1 MKRCGDCTYAV
12 TSFGSWGCEFNGHSI
27 ENTNHLCDDFICQF
41 YASSYLFHA
50 SSYLEDSNIMLCYV
64 KHI

>member
-41 YASSYLFHA
+41 CECSSC
-50 SSYLEDSNIMLCYV
+50 SCGDEDIED
-64 KHI
+64 